1 MFIPLDDREVDMLYT
16 SGQLKA
22 LKEQEK
28 RQAKIEAYNA
38 LKHW

>member
-1 MFIPLDDREVDMLYT
+1 MPIDDKEVDMQYT

-22 LKEQEK
+22 LKEQERRK
-28 RQAKIEAYNA
+28 AKVEAYNA